1 MRCAYDLKPSMQ
13 TSSTYILYFITFGVS
28 SPPTLCFVAGV
39 VGRYEAR
46 AVELDLSSEGDFFPQ
61 RKGPSFCLGF
71 LCHHSKRRLYD
82 GSCHYVFCEN
92 QKSSTRIETKGSSS
106 FSSSFFVACADGKTN
121 TTYSLFELEE
131 HTLEAEILQLTF
143 CGGSLHTYVLIY
155 ILCDERLTLEG
166 AALNPSCGPGFVAV
180 REKAH
185 HGDHDFI
192 SAVRAAFYALR

>member
-1 MRCAYDLKPSMQ
+1 MPSHKKDDFTTAHVIMSFAK
-13 TSSTYILYFITFGVS
+13 TNLRRESREK
-28 SPPTLCFVAGV
+28 
-39 VGRYEAR
+39 GRLFR
-46 AVELDLSSEGDFFPQ
+46 
-61 RKGPSFCLGF
+61 RF
-71 LCHHSKRRLYD
+71 LLR
-82 GSCHYVFCEN
+82 
-92 QKSSTRIETKGSSS
+92 
-106 FSSSFFVACADGKTN
+106 ADGKTN